1 MFIVFGASQPGTSL
15 EVRCPPIDVHRS
27 IEIEKSR
34 NEIRERIRDVLG
46 LIERQHGWDMA
57 LLTECASDDLPR
69 AINIALLTEC
79 VLQPRAEQALG
90 ADSPCAGFFLNLRG
104 PAAQAHQ
111 RSMALDGFRSVV
123 NQ

>member
-46 LIERQHGWDMA
+46 LIEHGLDMA
-57 LLTECASDDLPR
+57 LLTEWRSSFA
-69 AINIALLTEC
+69 TEH
-79 VLQPRAEQALG
+79 PPG
-90 ADSPCAGFFLNLRG
+90 ADSP
-104 PAAQAHQ
+104 
-111 RSMALDGFRSVV
+111 
-123 NQ
+123 